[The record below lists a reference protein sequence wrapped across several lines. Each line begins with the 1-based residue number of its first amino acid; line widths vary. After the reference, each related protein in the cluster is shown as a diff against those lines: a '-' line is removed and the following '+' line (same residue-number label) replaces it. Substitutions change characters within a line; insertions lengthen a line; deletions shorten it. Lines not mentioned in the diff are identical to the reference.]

1 MANIKIN
8 ISVSVV
14 VPCFCCSTTL
24 KRAVESIL
32 AQTVLPS
39 ELILVNDGSDDK
51 GKTIDLIQEIST
63 KIPDNFFPV
72 KVINLK
78 KNMGPA
84 FARNAG
90 WDVAVHD
97 YVAFLDADDA
107 WDPKKLQAQ
116 YECMKSN
123 ALLDFTCHNS
133 IFIHSGNLGKRVTA
147 LNADLKLI
155 SLESMLIKN
164 RVATRS
170 VMIKRSCNH
179 RFNPSMR
186 YAEDYDLWMRII
198 GSSGKGAYLGM
209 SLAYVYKPEWSSGGL
224 SGNLWAM
231 QVGECK
237 SLLNVYKQKRIS
249 MLVLIAVEIFSFI
262 KFLRRIIIFRI
273 IK

>member
-24 KRAVESIL
+24 KRAIESIL

-63 KIPDNFFPV
+63 KIPANFFPV

-133 IFIHSGNLGKRVTA
+133 IYIHSGNLGKRVTA
-147 LNADLKLI
+147 LNADVKLI

-170 VMIKRSCNH
+170 VMIKRSCNQ

-186 YAEDYDLWMRII
+186 YAEDYDLWLRII
-198 GSSGKGAYLGM
+198 GSGGQAAYLDIT
-209 SLAYVYKPEWSSGGL
+209 LAYVYKPEWSTGGL

-237 SLLNVYKQKRIS
+237 SLFNVYKQKRIS